1 MQEVTAKQDTENKRK
16 KGVSVKKADII
27 LGVSVITAAIFLLA
41 ARSFFQKDGA
51 LVVVEKDGRSY
62 GAFSLMKNQEIWIS
76 TGNRIKI
83 QDQKVWMI
91 FSDCQDH
98 LCEHQGIIQTEGET
112 IVCLPHRV
120 VVQIEEDRETQEE
133 KPDVIVS

>member
-51 LVVVEKDGRSY
+51 LVVVEKD
-62 GAFSLMKNQEIWIS
+62 LM
-76 TGNRIKI
+76 
-83 QDQKVWMI
+83 
-91 FSDCQDH
+91 
-98 LCEHQGIIQTEGET
+98 EHF
-112 IVCLPHRV
+112 L
-120 VVQIEEDRETQEE
+120 
-133 KPDVIVS
+133 